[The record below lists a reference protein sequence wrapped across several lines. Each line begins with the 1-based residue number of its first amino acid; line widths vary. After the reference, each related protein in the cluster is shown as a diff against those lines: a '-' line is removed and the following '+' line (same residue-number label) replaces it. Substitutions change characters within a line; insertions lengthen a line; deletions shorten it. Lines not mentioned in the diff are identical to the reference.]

1 MIAWGLQKI
10 SSCCQWSMWGSQIIC
25 RQNCVYIYRKK
36 KKQIISAK
44 INIKCIYFSSKA
56 HDYLWL
62 CNICH
67 PVHLLDP
74 FGWIWNWSEM
84 EISRMFF
91 FFFLFICFGKH
102 VCLWRSRDWQH
113 QKLNLWIYLQPR
125 YISDRCSH
133 SHTALPMTLTPI
145 WKDNLIYYKEERW
158 FSLQPCWQSLGAL
171 WTQFVICVETSN
183 HLVTW
188 TISH

>member
-1 MIAWGLQKI
+1 MYLFFLQGTWLLVALQHMP
-10 SSCCQWSMWGSQIIC
+10 SSASSGSIWMNLKPKWDGNSQDG
-25 RQNCVYIYRKK
+25 CV
-36 KKQIISAK
+36 
-44 INIKCIYFSSKA
+44 
-56 HDYLWL
+56 
-62 CNICH
+62 
-67 PVHLLDP
+67 
-74 FGWIWNWSEM
+74 
-84 EISRMFF
+84 FF
-91 FFFLFICFGKH
+91 FSLHMFCKH

-133 SHTALPMTLTPI
+133 SQTALPMTLTPV

-183 HLVTW
+183 RLVTW
-188 TISH
+188 TIFH